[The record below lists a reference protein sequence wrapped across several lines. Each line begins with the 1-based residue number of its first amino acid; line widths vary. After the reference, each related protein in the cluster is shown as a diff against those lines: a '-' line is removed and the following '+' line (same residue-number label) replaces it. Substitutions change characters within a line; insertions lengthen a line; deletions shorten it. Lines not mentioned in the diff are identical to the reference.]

1 MKSLSHPR
9 WAAAVVSLAV
19 ALVPLA
25 LAAAPAPA
33 GAAPRVTVLASHL
46 NQPKKLSFAPNG
58 RLVVA
63 LSGDGAA
70 PAACTDGSQPACAG
84 HSGAIDEI
92 SAAGTVTTLLGG
104 LSSLSSGRGADA
116 QATGP
121 SQALVTRQGVQVIFQ
136 GSLIDPASGRQVY
149 GPAGGQLE
157 KLIRF
162 TGGRQRVQADFGR
175 YEAKHNPDHGAGT
188 VVAFDGGAID
198 SDPYAIVPYRGGYA
212 VADSGGNDVLFVSRQ
227 DKLSVLAVLP
237 TIRER
242 APAGEFGSRQ
252 TTAIE
257 ARAQAVP
264 DALAVGPDGALYVGE
279 LGGQPYAAGT
289 SDIYRIVPG
298 RRPAVYARGL
308 TAVGDIAFDPQ
319 GRLVVLEIDAKGLAE
334 PGFSS
339 GDPASGDIIRIGHN
353 GRRSTLLGTGLLYPT
368 ALAVARDGTIYVSD
382 FGASSADI
390 GDGGEILKLTP

>member
-1 MKSLSHPR
+1 MNSLSHPR
-9 WAAAVVSLAV
+9 WAAAIVVVAV
-19 ALVPLA
+19 ALVLLA
-25 LAAAPAPA
+25 LGPVPA
-33 GAAPRVTVLASHL
+33 GAAPSVTVLASHL

-70 PAACTDGSQPACAG
+70 PVACTDGSQPACAG

-92 SAAGTVTTLLGG
+92 SASGAVTTLLGG
-104 LSSLSSGRGADA
+104 LSSLSSGHSADA

-121 SQALVTRQGVQVIFQ
+121 SQALVTKAGIQVIFQ
-136 GSLIDPASGRQVY
+136 GSLIDPASGREVY

-162 TGGRQRVQADFGR
+162 TGARQHVEADFGR
-175 YEAKHNPDHGAGT
+175 YEAQHNPDHGAGT

-212 VADSGGNDVLFVSRQ
+212 VADAGGNDVLFVSRT

-242 APAGEFGSRQ
+242 APAGDFGPQQR
-252 TTAIE
+252 TAME

-264 DALAVGPDGALYVGE
+264 DTLAVGPDGALYVGE
-279 LGGQPYAAGT
+279 LGGQPYATGT

-298 RRPAVYARGL
+298 HKPAVYARGL
-308 TAVGDIAFDPQ
+308 TAVGDMAFDRL

-334 PGFSS
+334 PGFRS
-339 GDPASGDIIRIGHN
+339 GNPASGDVIRIGKN
-353 GRRSTLLGTGLLYPT
+353 GRRSTLLSTGLEYPT
-368 ALAVARDGTIYVSD
+368 ALTVARDGTIYVSD
-382 FGASSADI
+382 GT
-390 GDGGEILKLTP
+390 EILKLVP